1 MKKVRES
8 PDSAYIS
15 GMATKLS
22 NLGKSCI
29 WKLTIAGSM
38 DTTKFDGIME
48 DPDFKKI
55 MAAIDM
61 FLTKFEDH
69 ELGFL
74 HAGALISRY
83 KQCMGILDLFYADSA
98 FYLPRGEI
106 LQWVFLDPIA
116 DQIVRMYETEDEIGN
131 VFSYMPYCVDLDGEW
146 CNSQLDTY
154 PGIFPFTYH
163 IWAVFNLAFILC
175 YYLLKR
181 KNYF

>member
-1 MKKVRES
+1 MAYRMKKVRES

-55 MAAIDM
+55 MAIDM

-74 HAGALISRY
+74 HAGTLISRY

-131 VFSYMPYCVDLDGEW
+131 VFSYMPYCVDLELVGKSPYSATVNDAIHNW
-146 CNSQLDTY
+146 
-154 PGIFPFTYH
+154 IH
-163 IWAVFNLAFILC
+163 ILGFFHLHTISEQFLI
-175 YYLLKR
+175 
-181 KNYF
+181 